1 MSQMKRLLENQSG
14 SKVNLRTQ
22 PENEMGF
29 NVHMRT
35 QPQTDDEA
43 SLNASSLWF
52 GNNATDSQEH
62 QRVNDD
68 RESANPEDNQPTLLN
83 KARILAAKH

>member
-14 SKVNLRTQ
+14 SKVNLRNQ

-52 GNNATDSQEH
+52 GNNATDSQDH

-68 RESANPEDNQPTLLN
+68 SESANPEDNQPTLLN